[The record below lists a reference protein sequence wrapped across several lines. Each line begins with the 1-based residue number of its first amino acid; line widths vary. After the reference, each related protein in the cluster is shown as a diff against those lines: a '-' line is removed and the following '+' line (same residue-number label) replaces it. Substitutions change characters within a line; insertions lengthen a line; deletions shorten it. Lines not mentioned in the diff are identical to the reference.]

1 VSDTIRYHV
10 QNNSELTIQFDQNE
24 TSAIIYNTV
33 IVDEDLSKGTVQR
46 NISLHDNNRIHV
58 RFEAE
63 NARDLRGSVKG
74 FLDNV
79 ILASE
84 TIETFGS
91 IDWSNP

>member
-1 VSDTIRYHV
+1 MTPHTYHFK
-10 QNNSELTIQFDQNE
+10 NHSELTVELDQNE
-24 TSAIIYNTV
+24 TSTILYNTV

-46 NISLHDNNRIHV
+46 SISLHNNRIHAK
-58 RFEAE
+58 FEAE

-79 ILASE
+79 ILASQ

-91 IDWSNP
+91 LDWSNP